1 MKDGG
6 FVGHI
11 PPSLLENHASMCK
24 YKKWMEVKM
33 CSVRFVVFV
42 LLAISWFPASSCFV
56 VTPSG
61 RPIPT
66 NRHIMVLKAT
76 KSSQQLGEFKPLNI
90 EDAIVSTRNVQLL
103 DLSSSDPI
111 PFHTAWDMQKE
122 FVQHHIDRLQVEFQ
136 NKIPE
141 TQFISYDSYK
151 QKDCVI
157 MLQHTP
163 VYTLGTASD
172 SNYVKLNPQDLSSQ
186 GIDLVRIE
194 RGGEVTYHG
203 PGQLTVYPILDLRG
217 YNKDIHW
224 YMRALE
230 EAILLALQKAG
241 VHGALREDD
250 VTGVWVRNKKV
261 AALGVKVKRWVTMHG
276 LAVNVDQR
284 SLQNFQGI
292 VPCGLEGREVACIND
307 FLDAPIT
314 VKEFA
319 VYLKEALEIVFE
331 INLIDDCTP
340 L

>member
-1 MKDGG
+1 
-6 FVGHI
+6 
-11 PPSLLENHASMCK
+11 MC
-24 YKKWMEVKM
+24 YA
-33 CSVRFVVFV
+33 RFVIFILVV
-42 LLAISWFPASSCFV
+42 LSYGSVSSFV
-56 VTPSG
+56 VPLSG
-61 RPIPT
+61 PRTTIRTNHFHRGGIVIP
-66 NRHIMVLKAT
+66 KAAKT
-76 KSSQQLGEFKPLNI
+76 SQQLGEFKPLNI
-90 EDAIVSTRNVQLL
+90 DNDIVSTRNVHLM

-111 PFHTAWDMQKE
+111 PFHTVWEMQKE
-122 FVQHHIDRLQVEFQ
+122 MVQQHIDRLKVEFEQ
-136 NKIPE
+136 KLPE
-141 TQFISYDSYK
+141 TQFLSSKSYL

-157 MLQHTP
+157 MLQHKP

-172 SNYVKLNPQDLSSQ
+172 SNYIKLDPQDLLSQ

-230 EAILLALQKAG
+230 EAILLALEKAG

-250 VTGVWVRNKKV
+250 VTGVWVQNKKV

-276 LAVNVDQR
+276 LAVNVDER
-284 SLQNFQGI
+284 SLRNFQGI
-292 VPCGLEGREVACIND
+292 IPCGLEGREVACIND
-307 FLDAPIT
+307 FLDTPIT

-319 VYLKEALEIVFE
+319 DYLKETLEIVFKMK
-331 INLIDDCTP
+331 LMDASTF